1 MGFREGLDFAFKVTI
16 GINMKKISL
25 LVLLVINSFF
35 MVAKGEIDMRTQDED
50 TYVSY
55 MGRFNFNNM
64 HCLFRVNG
72 LVFTTSA
79 SIAPKEWGLRNITF
93 SDDIGGLLQEGMNSI
108 EVEGIQ
114 ILSEPTPGTS
124 SYCEFSVTA
133 SAVNRVTGEQGSKE
147 VTHVRISLDKEG
159 KFTAEESRDFG
170 ERSVTDTPVLIE
182 LDEKTAKQDW
192 INNDTIVKRNLKIN
206 HPHHSFAWVNAKPFE
221 NTPENRARVWQAYDQ
236 LREAFARKDRDKIEA
251 LLLPAAQERDLYTG
265 YTGEGSRRL
274 FEMMVVYDANWDD
287 DKFEMIPINKQDYEL
302 QIAEH
307 QKLFRLSYKGGF
319 VSSPIAF
326 KSSRG
331 DRIYNFY
338 FAEIDGKIRVAIL

>member
-1 MGFREGLDFAFKVTI
+1 M
-16 GINMKKISL
+16 
-25 LVLLVINSFF
+25 LVINRLILITISFF
-35 MVAKGEIDMRTQDED
+35 VSISLAVAKGEIDMRMQDED

-64 HCLFRVNG
+64 HCLFRING
-72 LVFTTSA
+72 LIFNTSNL
-79 SIAPKEWGLRNITF
+79 IAPKEWGLRNITF

-170 ERSVTDTPVLIE
+170 ERSVTDAPVLIE
-182 LDEKTAKQDW
+182 LDRKANHQDW
-192 INNDTIVKRNLKIN
+192 INNNTIVKRNLKIN
-206 HPHHSFAWVNAKPFE
+206 HPHHSFAWVKAKPFE
-221 NTPENRARVWQAYDQ
+221 DTPENRARVWRVYDE

-274 FEMMVVYDANWDD
+274 FEMMVVFDAGWDD
-287 DKFEMIPINKQDYEL
+287 EAFSIQPINKSDYEL
-302 QIAEH
+302 EVSENK
-307 QKLFRLSYKGGF
+307 KLFRLKLIGSFFG
-319 VSSPIAF
+319 SPIRYNTSQGGRG
-326 KSSRG
+326 KS
-331 DRIYNFY
+331 YNFY
-338 FAEIDGKIRVAIL
+338 FAEINGKIRVAIL